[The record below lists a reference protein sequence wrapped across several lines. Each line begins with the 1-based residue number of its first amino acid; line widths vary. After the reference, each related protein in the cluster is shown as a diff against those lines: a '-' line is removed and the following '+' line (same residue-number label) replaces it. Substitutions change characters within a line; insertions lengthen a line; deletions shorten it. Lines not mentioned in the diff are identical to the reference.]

1 MDELKRC
8 PFCGEIPRTEMA
20 VTQMG
25 GPEDR
30 VSFTIRCPSCGVYK
44 TVILRIN
51 AYAHF
56 LDVDKAESEV
66 IIAWNKRVYTGVAES
81 GAKMTKEEREKWR
94 TDD

>member
-1 MDELKRC
+1 MFVEEEMDELKRC

-44 TVILRIN
+44 TVI
-51 AYAHF
+51 
-56 LDVDKAESEV
+56 
-66 IIAWNKRVYTGVAES
+66 
-81 GAKMTKEEREKWR
+81 
-94 TDD
+94 